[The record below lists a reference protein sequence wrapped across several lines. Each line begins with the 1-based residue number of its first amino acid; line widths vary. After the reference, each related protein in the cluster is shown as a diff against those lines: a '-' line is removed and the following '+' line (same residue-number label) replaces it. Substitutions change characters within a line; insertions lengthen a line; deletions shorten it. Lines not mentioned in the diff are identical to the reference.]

1 MHVKGIFEIAIR
13 VRNLEQAASFYK
25 DVLGF
30 QHGLLDAKRRWLFL
44 CVNGRAG
51 MVVLQEDKSSWM
63 QQHFA
68 FVVAASDLVNVKRNL
83 EEHGLSVLGPV
94 ELSWMKAHSLYC
106 SDPDGHDLEFCAL
119 DYS

>member
-13 VRNLEQAASFYK
+13 VRDLEHSGSFYK
-25 DVLGF
+25 DVIGF
-30 QHGLLDAKRRWLFL
+30 QHGLLDAKRHWLFL
-44 CVNGRAG
+44 WVNGRAG
-51 MVVLQEDKSSWM
+51 MVVLQEDKISWL

-68 FVVAASDLVNVKRNL
+68 FVVAAGDLLSVKRNL

-94 ELSWMKAHSLYC
+94 ELSWMNAHSIYC

-119 DYS
+119 DKS